1 MITLLPDHVANQIAA
16 GEVVQRPSSAVK
28 ELIENAMDAKSK
40 DIKLVIIDSG
50 KTMIQVIDDGT
61 GMNEADAKMCFE
73 RHATSKISKADDLF
87 ALQTKG
93 FRGEALASIAA
104 IAQIELKT
112 KTENS
117 ELGIKICIKGSKF
130 KSTEVCSC
138 QKGTSFTIK
147 NLFYNVPAR
156 RNFLK
161 SDRVELKFISQ
172 EFIRIALGHPEVSF
186 SMFHNEKEIYRLPKE
201 SSRQRLVSIYGKNY
215 NTRLVP
221 VKEETDIV
229 KVSGFVCKP
238 EFFKK
243 SRGEQ
248 FLFVNNRFIKS
259 SYMNHAVQNAMEG
272 LIREGYH
279 PSFFLFLAIDPSKID
294 VNIHPTKTEIKFED
308 ERHIYAI
315 IRSAIKYSIG
325 QYNIAPSLDF
335 SLNPE
340 YNIMSTRRSTS
351 TKTPIIQVNP
361 DFNPF
366 DSESKNSA
374 VAYSSDRNVKGTHW
388 QALFEEMD
396 EEMDSAIS
404 EAPLRLTQMGEEIQD
419 HQFVVQIKNRFI
431 FTQIKSGIL
440 IIDQE
445 KAHERILYEKYRKTF
460 LETKVVSQSL
470 AFSKEVLLNQM
481 ELDLFKELSDDIAS
495 LGFDFTINKTAITFH
510 SSPANIPNKDLN
522 EMVSDILQSFQDN
535 QESWKQQKEKAMAKR
550 FAKRN
555 VIKKGRNLQIE
566 EMNQIIN
573 ELFACEMP
581 FASIN
586 NKPTAIV
593 IELNELIKRFN

>member
-1 MITLLPDHVANQIAA
+1 
-16 GEVVQRPSSAVK
+16 
-28 ELIENAMDAKSK
+28 
-40 DIKLVIIDSG
+40 
-50 KTMIQVIDDGT
+50 
-61 GMNEADAKMCFE
+61 
-73 RHATSKISKADDLF
+73 
-87 ALQTKG
+87 
-93 FRGEALASIAA
+93 
-104 IAQIELKT
+104 
-112 KTENS
+112 
-117 ELGIKICIKGSKF
+117 
-130 KSTEVCSC
+130 
-138 QKGTSFTIK
+138 
-147 NLFYNVPAR
+147 
-156 RNFLK
+156 
-161 SDRVELKFISQ
+161 
-172 EFIRIALGHPEVSF
+172 
-186 SMFHNEKEIYRLPKE
+186 MFHNEKEIYRLPKE

>member
-28 ELIENAMDAKSK
+28 ELIENAMDAQSN

-104 IAQIELKT
+104 IAQVELKT
-112 KTENS
+112 KTKNS
-117 ELGIKICIKGSKF
+117 ELGIKLCIKGSEYM
-130 KSTEVCSC
+130 STEVCTC

-161 SDRVELKFISQ
+161 SNRAELKFISE

-201 SSRQRLVSIYGKNY
+201 TSRQRLVSIYGNNY

-272 LIREGYH
+272 LIQVGYH
-279 PSFFLFLAIDPSKID
+279 PSFFLFLTIDPSKID

-308 ERHIYAI
+308 ERHVYAI
-315 IRSAIKYSIG
+315 VRSAIKHSIG

-340 YNIMSTRRSTS
+340 YNIMSTGQSKS
-351 TKTPIIQVNP
+351 IKTPIIQVNP

-366 DSESKNSA
+366 DSESKKN
-374 VAYSSDRNVKGTHW
+374 VVRYSSDKNVKGTHW
-388 QALFEEMD
+388 QALFEEMQD
-396 EEMDSAIS
+396 DMDSAIS
-404 EAPLRLTQMGEEIQD
+404 EAPVRLTKMEEEIQD
-419 HQFVVQIKNRFI
+419 YQFVFQIKNRFI

-440 IIDQE
+440 VIDQE
-445 KAHERILYEKYRKTF
+445 KAHERILYEKYLQNF
-460 LETKVVSQSL
+460 LETMVVSQSL
-470 AFSKEVLLNQM
+470 VFAKEVLLNKM
-481 ELDLFKELSDDIAS
+481 ELDLFNEVSDDIAS
-495 LGFDFTINKTAITFH
+495 LGFDFTTNETGITFQGT
-510 SSPANIPNKDLN
+510 PANIPNEDLN
-522 EMVSDILQSFQDN
+522 EMVLDILQSFQEN
-535 QESWKQQKEKAMAKR
+535 KKSWKQQKEKAMAKK

-555 VIKKGRNLQIE
+555 AIKLGRNLQTE

-573 ELFACEMP
+573 ELFSCEMP
-581 FASIN
+581 FASIT